1 MLTMMDGILPTAA
14 SKNKK
19 DLNRPRQ
26 CHNCDEMNKPENKF
40 CNKCRYVLTY
50 DAKNEI
56 MQDAEK
62 NKREIQEL
70 KEEQKHM
77 RLMLGES
84 LLQTQTQLMKR
95 LESFIQEK
103 LAAAAATKNNE
114 KKKGNKMCSKAL
126 LL

>member
-1 MLTMMDGILPTAA
+1 
-14 SKNKK
+14 
-19 DLNRPRQ
+19 
-26 CHNCDEMNKPENKF
+26 
-40 CNKCRYVLTY
+40 
-50 DAKNEI
+50 
-56 MQDAEK
+56 
-62 NKREIQEL
+62 
-70 KEEQKHM
+70 M

>member
-1 MLTMMDGILPTAA
+1 
-14 SKNKK
+14 
-19 DLNRPRQ
+19 
-26 CHNCDEMNKPENKF
+26 
-40 CNKCRYVLTY
+40 
-50 DAKNEI
+50 

-114 KKKGNKMCSKAL
+114 KKKGKKMCSKAL